1 MDGDVLILMNSK
13 FEDFEKLFNKQ
24 NELIMKQVDKT
35 ETNVERIREKIDT
48 LVNAEKNHYA
58 ECPLRIKIESM
69 EKRNSELYFIVKY
82 YKVFLLALVS
92 VLGGMFWYQ
101 GNTASNQNTTKT
113 EVKANSGKISKI
125 ITDEV
130 NNMLGN

>member
-13 FEDFEKLFNKQ
+13 FKDFEKLFNKQ

-58 ECPLRIKIESM
+58 ECPLRIKLESM
-69 EKRNSELYFIVKY
+69 ETRNSELYFIVKY
-82 YKVFLLALVS
+82 YKVFLLALGC
-92 VLGGMFWYQ
+92 VLSGMFWYQ
-101 GNTASNQNTTKT
+101 GNTASNQNSTQT
-113 EVKANSGKISKI
+113 EVKVNSGKIDQI
-125 ITDEV
+125 IGNEV
-130 NNMLGN
+130 NSILNK